1 MTEDNR
7 QLLERRRF
15 LRAAAAAAAFGA
27 CPGAAFSQGI
37 GGTAPFPDYKALVCV
52 FLFGGNDSFNMVV
65 PRSNAEYNAYAASR
79 QNLAVAQGDLL
90 PVNPLTPDGSQYGL
104 HPSMSGIQG
113 LFESHRAAIVSNVG
127 PLIQPINKDQFLQQ
141 SVPVPPQLFSHNDQ
155 QDQWQSLKGNSQSNT
170 GWAGRMADLIRTN
183 VAGQQ
188 MATNAS
194 VFGNNLFQSANETI
208 AYVMGPNGPI
218 PFEAFSNSGDP
229 NDLLYQQRL
238 AFERVINA
246 NYSSIYER
254 GYAEIQRR
262 AVAAAD
268 KVGEAISDAPVL
280 GTVFPTSQLGV
291 QLQTVARLIAVR
303 DTLQMQRQVFFVAA
317 GGFDSHDNQVDDQPG
332 LLGGVSAAMTA
343 FYNATVELGVAG
355 SVTSFT
361 QSDFG
366 RTLTSNGDGTDHAW
380 GGNQLVIGGAVRG
393 RDMYGIYPALEI
405 GGPDDVGGGRMIP
418 TTSADQYA
426 ATLARWFGIPDTEL
440 DIVAPHIDNFA
451 ARDLGFFV

>member
-1 MTEDNR
+1 
-7 QLLERRRF
+7 
-15 LRAAAAAAAFGA
+15 
-27 CPGAAFSQGI
+27 
-37 GGTAPFPDYKALVCV
+37 
-52 FLFGGNDSFNMVV
+52 
-65 PRSNAEYNAYAASR
+65 
-79 QNLAVAQGDLL
+79 
-90 PVNPLTPDGSQYGL
+90 
-104 HPSMSGIQG
+104 
-113 LFESHRAAIVSNVG
+113 
-127 PLIQPINKDQFLQQ
+127 
-141 SVPVPPQLFSHNDQ
+141 
-155 QDQWQSLKGNSQSNT
+155 
-170 GWAGRMADLIRTN
+170 
-183 VAGQQ
+183 

-238 AFERVINA
+238 AFERIINA
-246 NYSSIYER
+246 NYNSIYER
-254 GYAEIQRR
+254 AYAEIQRR

-268 KVGEAISDAPVL
+268 KVAQAITNAPVL
-280 GTVFPTSQLGV
+280 GTAFPASQLGI

-303 DTLQMQRQVFFVAA
+303 DELQMQRQVFFVAA
-317 GGFDSHDNQVDDQPG
+317 GGFDSHDNQVDDQPA
-332 LLGGVSAAMTA
+332 LLGGISAAMTA
-343 FYNATVELGVAG
+343 FYNATVELGVAD

-380 GGNQLVIGGAVRG
+380 GGNQLVIGNAVRG
-393 RDMYGIYPALEI
+393 RDMYGVYPTLEI

-426 ATLARWFGIPDTEL
+426 ATLARWFGIADGEL

-451 ARDLGFFV
+451 VRNLGFFV